1 MPDVEAAPA
10 KVNLHLHVVGKRP
23 NGYHLLDSLVVFAG
37 VGDRVSVEPAGDLSL
52 RLTGPFASG
61 LEAESDNLVLRAA
74 RLLADWAGIRPS
86 GALTLEKNLP
96 VSSGIGGGSAD
107 AAAALRLLCR
117 FWAVTPGDAV
127 LAEIG
132 QALGADIPVCLGSV
146 PAVMSGIGEVLE
158 PVGSLP
164 SVGMVL
170 VNPGVAVP
178 TKDVFRLRA
187 GGFSS
192 ALDVPLEG
200 WASVSAMVETL
211 RAGGNDL
218 EAPALRVAPVV
229 GDVLAGLRQA
239 PDCLLARMSG
249 SGATCFG
256 LFPSTAEAVA
266 AADGLRRPGWWV
278 WAGGLFRRERF

>member
-10 KVNLHLHVVGKRP
+10 KVNLHLHVVGKLP

-37 VGDRVSVEPAGDLSL
+37 AGDRVSVEPAADLSL
-52 RLTGPFASG
+52 RLTGPFAGG

-74 RLLADWAGIRPS
+74 ARLADWAGVKPR

-117 FWAVTPGDAV
+117 FWSVTPGDGV
-127 LAEIG
+127 LAALG
-132 QALGADIPVCLGSV
+132 QALGADIPVCLGSR
-146 PAVMSGIGEVLE
+146 PSVMSGIGEVLAPVDRLP
-158 PVGSLP
+158 PVGML
-164 SVGMVL
+164 L
-170 VNPGVAVP
+170 VNPGAAVP
-178 TKDVFRLRA
+178 TKDVFRLRE
-187 GGFSS
+187 GGFSK
-192 ALDVPLEG
+192 ALRMPVDG

-211 RAGGNDL
+211 LAGGNDL
-218 EAPALRVAPVV
+218 EVPALRVAPVV
-229 GDVLAGLRQA
+229 GEVLALLRAA

-256 LFPSTAEAVA
+256 LFPSPAEAIA
-266 AADGLRRPGWWV
+266 AAAGLRRPGWWV
-278 WAGGLFRRERF
+278 WAGGLFDRERF